1 MKRIS
6 EDFPDSEADVVTQL
20 GEVESGNQ
28 DRERVIAALVLGAS
42 GDRDLLCQL
51 IELSK
56 LDWRDVLVIG
66 GLDATNWPHILD
78 LRLG

>member
-28 DRERVIAALVLGAS
+28 DRERVIAALVLDAS